1 MPRSLGIW
9 RRRRRERSSSSHRKS
24 AAWWALNQDERRE
37 IFEAKSQHIAGSLKY
52 LPQVARQLY
61 PDNWRDRMQDVV
73 DVAIAMHRKGE
84 VLVVQHGEPVDV
96 NQIKGPIR
104 IKTN

>member
-1 MPRSLGIW
+1 MPLDPEIAKAILSLTAARGA
-9 RRRRRERSSSSHRKS
+9 EKS
-24 AAWWALNQDERRE
+24 ICPSE
-37 IFEAKSQHIAGSLKY
+37 
-52 LPQVARQLY
+52 VARHLY

-104 IKTN
+104 IKTT

>member
-1 MPRSLGIW
+1 MPLDPEIAKAILSLTATRGA
-9 RRRRRERSSSSHRKS
+9 EKS
-24 AAWWALNQDERRE
+24 ICPSE
-37 IFEAKSQHIAGSLKY
+37 
-52 LPQVARQLY
+52 VARQLY

-73 DVAIAMHRKGE
+73 DVASAMHRKGE

-104 IKTN
+104 IKTT

>member
-1 MPRSLGIW
+1 MPLDPEIAKAILSLTATRGA
-9 RRRRRERSSSSHRKS
+9 EKS
-24 AAWWALNQDERRE
+24 ICPSE
-37 IFEAKSQHIAGSLKY
+37 
-52 LPQVARQLY
+52 VARQLY

-104 IKTN
+104 IKTT